1 MTRVIMPETLES
13 LWDAMTAAPEAR
25 LFCGGT
31 DLLVR
36 HRREGGGSLI
46 GIDRIAALR
55 GIRYQDGDVVIGAAT
70 RFSDILEDP
79 LIRAHL
85 PVLARGV
92 AALASP
98 TIRAMASI
106 GGNIVTASPAA
117 DSLPALTVL
126 SARLDLASPNAHRT
140 VALREF
146 ITGSHATGLRPGEI
160 VTAVRIAL
168 APRPALHHAEKVG
181 QRRMLSGTL
190 VSLAA
195 VIAMDDDGRIEQASL
210 AFGNLGPTVLVSV
223 EAEAELIGR
232 RLDRDALAAA
242 GVAVRRAARP
252 QDDVRASAAYRLRL
266 AGNLLFRL
274 LDPKIP
280 IVAEKY
286 KGRETAE

>member
-1 MTRVIMPETLES
+1 MTGVMMPETLNS
-13 LWDAMTAAPEAR
+13 LWDAMMLAPEAR

-46 GIDRIAALR
+46 GLERIAALR
-55 GIRYQDGDVVIGAAT
+55 GIRRQDGDLVIGAAT
-70 RFSDILEDP
+70 SFSEILKDS

-85 PVLARGV
+85 PVLAMSV

-106 GGNIVTASPAA
+106 GGNIVTASPAG

-126 SARLDLASPNAHRT
+126 SARLDLALPNAHRT
-140 VALREF
+140 VALRDF
-146 ITGSHATGLRPGEI
+146 IIGPHETRLRPGEI
-160 VTAVRIAL
+160 VTAVRIPL
-168 APRPALHHAEKVG
+168 ARRPTLHHAEKVG

-195 VIAMDDDGRIEQASL
+195 VIAVDGEGRIEQASL
-210 AFGNLGPTVLVSV
+210 AFGNLGPTVLVSR
-223 EAEAELIGR
+223 EAEAELLGR
-232 RLDRDALAAA
+232 RLDRDALTAA
-242 GVAVRRAARP
+242 GVVVRKAARP
-252 QDDVRASAAYRLRL
+252 QDDVRVSAAYRLRL

-286 KGRETAE
+286 KGREPTE